1 MKTRVF
7 LFIGILLIYYS
18 NAISKELTTG
28 SSPAQKGSISI
39 FSSPDLYPLTA
50 KWVSEYS
57 RLNPELKIQITKA
70 EDKEIAG
77 KLLSGTGIGFISD
90 ESFVSVNNPST
101 WNMVVGR
108 DVAVPVMNATNP
120 LRDEIVKKGIT
131 ATGLAKITES
141 GQLPNWGILLG
152 GTPINAGVPVHF
164 YYVNDP
170 AVISGLAHFA
180 SVNQLNIRGIMVNN
194 EQQMISAIQKDPN
207 ALGFCRL
214 VQIVDPA
221 SQKIAENIQ
230 LVPIDKNGNGK
241 IDYMEAIY
249 DNLQDFSRGVW
260 IGKYPKELS
269 GSIYSVA
276 SVKPGNKTELAFLNW
291 VMTDGQQFLSAN
303 GYSELVYNER
313 QSQIERINESPKY
326 ASVPSDTNAFLKI
339 KFLILL
345 AIGVSVMI
353 LDIGVRRVRSKKGI
367 RTEAYSGNITPF
379 DENSVIIP
387 KGLYFDKTHTWAFM
401 KKDGTVKIGIDDFLQ
416 HITGQLTRIEMKKTG
431 EKIKKGEHL
440 LTIVRQGKQLK
451 IYSPLT
457 GTIASQNT
465 NLIANSSLIN
475 TSPFSEGWIYTIQPT
490 NWLLEIQF
498 LSMAEKYR
506 YWLTSE
512 FSRLKDFFAMAV
524 RVHVPA
530 FTMVLQDGGVL
541 RDGILADL
549 DPQVWE
555 DFQSQFIDRCK

>member
-1 MKTRVF
+1 
-7 LFIGILLIYYS
+7 
-18 NAISKELTTG
+18 
-28 SSPAQKGSISI
+28 
-39 FSSPDLYPLTA
+39 
-50 KWVSEYS
+50 
-57 RLNPELKIQITKA
+57 
-70 EDKEIAG
+70 
-77 KLLSGTGIGFISD
+77 
-90 ESFVSVNNPST
+90 
-101 WNMVVGR
+101 MVVGR
-108 DVAVPVMNATNP
+108 DVTVPVMNAKNP
-120 LRDEIVKKGIT
+120 LREEIIKSGIT
-131 ATGLAKITES
+131 ASGLVKIIES
-141 GQLPNWGILLG
+141 TQPQNWGMLLS
-152 GTPINAGVPVHF
+152 GTQIKAGVPVQF

-170 AVISGLAHFA
+170 SVISGLAHF
-180 SVNQLNIRGIMVNN
+180 VGIKQLKISGIMVNN
-194 EQQMISAIQKDPN
+194 EQEMISAIQKDQN

-214 VQIVDPA
+214 IQIIDPA

-291 VMTDGQQFLSAN
+291 VMTDGQQFLNTN

-313 QSQIERINESPKY
+313 QSQIDRINESPKY

-345 AIGVSVMI
+345 AIGVSVML
-353 LDIGVRRVRSKKGI
+353 LDILVRRVRSKKGI
-367 RTEAYSGNITPF
+367 RTEAYSGIVTPF

-416 HITGQLTRIEMKKTG
+416 HITGQLTRIEMKNTG

-465 NLIANSSLIN
+465 NLIANSNLIN

-498 LSMAEKYR
+498 LSMAEKYKN
-506 YWLTSE
+506 WLTSE
-512 FSRLKDFFAMAV
+512 FSRLKDFFAIAV

-555 DFQSQFIDRCK
+555 EFQTQFIDRSK

>member
-18 NAISKELTTG
+18 TAISKELTTG
-28 SSPAQKGSISI
+28 ISQAQKGSINV

-57 RLNPELKIQITKA
+57 RLNPELKIQVTKS
-70 EDKEIAG
+70 EDKEITG
-77 KLLSGTGIGFISD
+77 MLQSGTGIGFISD
-90 ESFVSVNNPST
+90 ESFVSVNNAST

-108 DVAVPVMNATNP
+108 DVTVPVMNTKNP
-120 LRDEIVKKGIT
+120 LRDEIVKRGIT
-131 ATGLAKITES
+131 ATGLAKIIES
-141 GQLPNWGILLG
+141 TQSQNWGMLLSG
-152 GTPINAGVPVHF
+152 IQIKAEVPVRF

-170 AVISGLAHFA
+170 TVISGLTHFIGIK
-180 SVNQLNIRGIMVNN
+180 QLKISGIMVNN
-194 EQQMISAIQKDPN
+194 EQEMASAIQKDQN

-214 VQIVDPA
+214 VQIIDPA
-221 SQKIAENIQ
+221 NQKIAENIQ

-249 DNLQDFSRGVW
+249 DNVQDFSRGVW

-269 GSIYSVA
+269 GNIYSVA

-291 VMTDGQQFLSAN
+291 VLTDGQQFLNTN

-313 QSQIERINESPKY
+313 QSQIDRINESPKY
-326 ASVPSDTNAFLKI
+326 ASVQSDTNAFLKI

-345 AIGVSVMI
+345 AIGVSVLI
-353 LDIGVRRVRSKKGI
+353 LDILVRRVRSKKGI
-367 RTEAYSGNITPF
+367 RTEAYSGIITPF

-416 HITGQLTRIEMKKTG
+416 HITGQLTRIEMKNTG

-440 LTIVRQGKQLK
+440 LTIVRQGKQLR

-465 NLIANSSLIN
+465 NLIANSNLIN
-475 TSPFSEGWIYTIQPT
+475 SSPFSEGWIYTIQPT

-498 LSMAEKYR
+498 LSMAEKYKN
-506 YWLTSE
+506 WLTTE
-512 FSRLKDFFAMAV
+512 FSRLKDFFAIAV

-555 DFQSQFIDRCK
+555 EFQTQFIDRSK